1 MSLTNE
7 YVKLTYL
14 DEIERN
20 KKVLDMLDI
29 DPPQD
34 GEEIEEYKERL
45 RGKLFEELG
54 IELPDFME
62 GELFNYMDDYDIQN
76 YVKERF
82 GGKARTVEKIYFYGC
97 GRENKMTKEQYD
109 KATEI
114 LKKIN
119 NLELLKDLMRMKWTE
134 ISEDN
139 TRKRLA
145 LEWLD
150 GKVNDKIRKAV
161 TEIAED
167 EIANL
172 KEEMKRM

>member
-20 KKVLDMLDI
+20 KKVLDVLDI

-45 RGKLFEELG
+45 RGRLFDELG

-97 GRENKMTKEQYD
+97 GRAK
-109 KATEI
+109 
-114 LKKIN
+114 
-119 NLELLKDLMRMKWTE
+119 
-134 ISEDN
+134 
-139 TRKRLA
+139 
-145 LEWLD
+145 
-150 GKVNDKIRKAV
+150 
-161 TEIAED
+161 
-167 EIANL
+167 
-172 KEEMKRM
+172 